1 MRIVSGI
8 QPTGKLH
15 IGNYLGAI
23 KHWIKLQKENECIF
37 IIADLHSLTVSY
49 NPDTLKERVL
59 DTAASH
65 LAAGINPQ
73 NSILFVQSR
82 ITEHTELAWFLNTVC
97 PVGKLRR
104 MTQYKKKAKQFKKN
118 VNAGLLNY
126 PILQAADILLYQAEV
141 VPVGKDQKQ
150 HLELTRDIA
159 KKFNRR
165 FGKTFKIPKIQLPE
179 GEAKIMSL
187 KNPKDKMSKS
197 VPQSCLF
204 LSDSPQKIREKIMGA
219 VTDSGS
225 TIKYSSRKPA
235 ISNLLT
241 IYSSFSE
248 KSISELEKEFK
259 DKSYQEFK
267 ESLVQ
272 LLTESLKLFREKR
285 KQLLGREVYLE
296 KVLED
301 GAQKA
306 QPIASSTIKKVKQKM
321 GLEWTH

>member
-23 KHWIKLQKENECIF
+23 KYWVKLQKENECIF
-37 IIADLHSLTVSY
+37 IIADLHSLTIPY
-49 NPDTLKERVL
+49 NPNTLKKRVL
-59 DTAASH
+59 DTAVSH

-73 NSILFVQSR
+73 KSVLFVQSE
-82 ITEHTELAWFLNTVC
+82 IGEHTELAWLLSTVC
-97 PVGKLRR
+97 PVGKLKR

-118 VNAGLLNY
+118 INAGLLNY
-126 PILQAADILLYQAEV
+126 PVLQAADILLYEADI

-165 FGKTFKIPKIQLPE
+165 FGKTFKIPKIQVPKT
-179 GEAKIMSL
+179 EAKIMSL

-197 VPQSCLF
+197 VPQGCLF
-204 LSDSPQKIREKIMGA
+204 LSDPPSKIREKIGGA
-219 VTDSGS
+219 VTDSGT
-225 TIKYSSRKPA
+225 TIKYSSRKPG

-241 IYSSFSE
+241 IYSSFSQ
-248 KSISELEKEFK
+248 KSISESEKEFQG
-259 DKSYQEFK
+259 KSYQEFK
-267 ESLVQ
+267 ESLAQQ
-272 LLTESLKLFREKR
+272 LTRSLKPFREKR
-285 KQLLGREVYLE
+285 KKLLKREVYLE

-306 QPIASSTIKKVKQKM
+306 QTLATSTLRKVKQKM
-321 GLEWTH
+321 GLK